1 MIHIFQIQNSRGCQ
15 YFTSCSVVLPLSL
28 IPCKKRVPV
37 SQSLSDTL
45 LSAISVDQYYFS
57 YFGNRSS
64 THITDVAVLW
74 GWKYLLMCISEVLQI
89 FRINC
94 RVGNKVGWLCSGITA
109 TPSLHLLCL
118 GAKKES
124 VYFGTLISIH
134 NDKHIFYLFKTHC
147 WSLDPSLIQ
156 CSSTR
161 GQHVVQVSKYQT
173 LNVYISRFFAVNSI
187 SPRLL

>member
-134 NDKHIFYLFKTHC
+134 NNNITTNISYFIFLKPIVEVLTQVLSNAAPLGVSTLFK
-147 WSLDPSLIQ
+147 
-156 CSSTR
+156 
-161 GQHVVQVSKYQT
+161 YQ
-173 LNVYISRFFAVNSI
+173 NIKH
-187 SPRLL
+187 